1 MPSSRQDLLRRF
13 GAEVRAERKRQGLSQ
28 EALALEA
35 DIDRGYMGN
44 VERGEENISL
54 ASILKLT
61 MVLKVKPSVL
71 LDRAGY

>member
-1 MPSSRQDLLRRF
+1 MPSSRQDLLSRF
-13 GAEVRAERKRQGLSQ
+13 GAAIRQERKRQGISQ
-28 EALALEA
+28 EQLALRAE
-35 DIDRGYMGN
+35 IDRGYMGN

-61 MVLKVKPSVL
+61 EVLKIKPSVL